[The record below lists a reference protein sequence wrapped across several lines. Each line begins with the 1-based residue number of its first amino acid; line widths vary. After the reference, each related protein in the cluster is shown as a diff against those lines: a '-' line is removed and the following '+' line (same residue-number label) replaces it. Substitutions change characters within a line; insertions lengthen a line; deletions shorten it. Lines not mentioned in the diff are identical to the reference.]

1 MINKQKDT
9 LTMNTSEI
17 FNPAQRKQR
26 VIESFLNSHYGLK
39 LQARGDVV
47 QVQTLINKL
56 VTENHHMASTTRN
69 YQNTDRYVKNTMII
83 EALKHIL
90 KEIAPMRT
98 VRKMN
103 EQSGEDLAQAELIL
117 VAQNM
122 VEELQKMAE
131 DVAQMQTDD
140 LMPLE
145 EKMKTTFGQEQG
157 QAFGQSAD
165 QVFSTLLDA
174 VKAAKDEL
182 SNAVG
187 VLKGEAPAMPGMG
200 GDEMGGADLGQTGG
214 ALDALAG
221 DEFGAADAASG
232 EEELPTGR
240 ELK

>member
-1 MINKQKDT
+1 
-9 LTMNTSEI
+9 MNTSEI

-56 VTENHHMASTTRN
+56 VNENHHMASTTRN

-90 KEIAPMRT
+90 KEIAPMRS

-122 VEELQKMAE
+122 VDDLQKMAE
-131 DVAQMQTDD
+131 DVAQMQTDE

-157 QAFGQSAD
+157 QSFGQSAD
-165 QVFSTLLDA
+165 QVFATLLDA
-174 VKAAKDEL
+174 VKAAKDSL
-182 SNAVG
+182 SNAVA
-187 VLKGEAPAMPGMG
+187 VLKGESPMGGMG
-200 GDEMGGADLGQTGG
+200 GDEMPGADLGQTGG
-214 ALDALAG
+214 ELDALAG
-221 DEFGAADAASG
+221 DQFGAADAASG

>member
-1 MINKQKDT
+1 
-9 LTMNTSEI
+9 
-17 FNPAQRKQR
+17 
-26 VIESFLNSHYGLK
+26 
-39 LQARGDVV
+39 
-47 QVQTLINKL
+47 
-56 VTENHHMASTTRN
+56 MASTTRN

-90 KEIAPMRT
+90 KEIAPMRS

-157 QAFGQSAD
+157 QAFGASAD

-187 VLKGEAPAMPGMG
+187 VLKGEAPAMPGDG
-200 GDEMGGADLGQTGG
+200 MGGADLDQTGG

-221 DEFGAADAASG
+221 DEFGAVDAASG

-240 ELK
+240 DLK

>member
-1 MINKQKDT
+1 
-9 LTMNTSEI
+9 MNTSEI

-26 VIESFLNSHYGLK
+26 VVENFLTSQFGLK
-39 LQARGDVV
+39 LAAYGDTVK
-47 QVQTLINKL
+47 VQTMIAKL
-56 VTENHHMASTTRN
+56 VNENQHMASSMVGYEN
-69 YQNTDRYVKNTMII
+69 DARYVKNTMII
-83 EALKHIL
+83 EALKTIL
-90 KEIAPMRT
+90 KELAPPRT
-98 VRKMN
+98 TRKVN

-145 EKMKTTFGQEQG
+145 EKLKTTFGQEQG
-157 QAFGQSAD
+157 AAFGQSAD
-165 QVFSTLLDA
+165 EVFSTLLTA
-174 VKAAKDEL
+174 VKQAKDAL

-187 VLKGEAPAMPGMG
+187 VLRGETPEMGMPGEEG
-200 GDEMGGADLGQTGG
+200 GVEPGMTDLGEP
-214 ALDALAG
+214 AG
-221 DEFGAADAASG
+221 DEFGMADAASG

>member
-1 MINKQKDT
+1 
-9 LTMNTSEI
+9 
-17 FNPAQRKQR
+17 
-26 VIESFLNSHYGLK
+26 
-39 LQARGDVV
+39 
-47 QVQTLINKL
+47 
-56 VTENHHMASTTRN
+56 
-69 YQNTDRYVKNTMII
+69 
-83 EALKHIL
+83 
-90 KEIAPMRT
+90 
-98 VRKMN
+98 
-103 EQSGEDLAQAELIL
+103 
-117 VAQNM
+117 M

-187 VLKGEAPAMPGMG
+187 VLKGEAPAMPGT
-200 GDEMGGADLGQTGG
+200 GDEMGGANLDQTGG

-232 EEELPTGR
+232 EEELPTCR